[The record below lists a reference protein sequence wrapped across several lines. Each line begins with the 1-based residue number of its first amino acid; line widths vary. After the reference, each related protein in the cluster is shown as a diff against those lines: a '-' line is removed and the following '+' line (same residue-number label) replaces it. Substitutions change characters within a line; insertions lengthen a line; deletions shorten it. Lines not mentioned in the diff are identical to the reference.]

1 MVAVSDERVEAYAKL
16 LVERCIDPK
25 PGWQV
30 MLLSTPLA
38 RPVVDAVQRELARRR
53 VYVLLRLDWALER
66 LPGIPYAWASAAP
79 EDMLATLAPIELHS
93 VESIDARITIEAPEN
108 TRDGSE
114 IGGERHALVRK
125 AVTPY
130 YKRSMSL
137 EMPWVSCQYPTE
149 ALAQEAGMTLRE
161 FEDFFYGAILRDWD
175 AERREMERIAE
186 RIDQA
191 AEVRIVADGTDLRLG
206 LEGRMAQID
215 EARVNMPGGEIF
227 YAPVEDATEG
237 VISYAE
243 FPAVQDGNEVVGARL
258 RFEGG
263 RVVDASAEAGEEFLI
278 STLDTDDGAR
288 VLGEFGIGCN
298 KGIQRFMKNVL
309 FDEKMA
315 GTVHLAVGQS
325 YTYAGGKN
333 TSAVHWDM
341 VKDLRTDARLECDGV
356 AVQENGRWQF

>member
-1 MVAVSDERVEAYAKL
+1 MRDERVEAYAKL

-38 RPVVDAVQRELARRR
+38 RPAVDAVQRELARRGA
-53 VYVLLRLDWALER
+53 YVLLRLDFGLER
-66 LPGIPYAWASAAP
+66 FPGIPYAWAAEAP
-79 EDMLATLAPIELHS
+79 LDLLGELASIEAYA

-114 IGGERHALVRK
+114 LGGERHSLVRK

-137 EMPWVSCQYPTE
+137 EIPWVSCQYPTE
-149 ALAQEAGMTLRE
+149 ALAQEAGMTLPQL
-161 FEDFFYGAILRDWD
+161 EDFLYAAVLRDWD
-175 AERREMERIAE
+175 SERRAMERVAE
-186 RIDQA
+186 QIDGA
-191 AEVRIVADGTDLRLG
+191 EEVRIVADGTDLRLG
-206 LEGRMAQID
+206 LSQRQAQID
-215 EARVNMPGGEIF
+215 DARVNMPGGEIF

-237 VISYAE
+237 VIAYSE
-243 FPAVQDGNEVVGARL
+243 FPAVLDGNEVVGVRL

-263 RVVDASAEAGEEFLI
+263 RVVDASAESGEDFLLA
-278 STLDTDDGAR
+278 TLDTDEGAR

-298 KGIQRFMKNVL
+298 SGIERYMKNVL

-315 GTVHLAVGQS
+315 GTIHLAIGQS
-325 YTYAGGKN
+325 YAFAGGRN

-341 VKDLRTDARLECDGV
+341 VKDLRSGGRLERDGQV
-356 AVQENGRWQF
+356 VQENGRWLA